1 MRRERARAR
10 GQAFVA
16 TSTVVVIATAL
27 SLLAAAGRDR
37 PAPARGGLAPSGSWT
52 CPHGGDDAWVTSVF
66 LANPGPADS
75 TARLTGL
82 GERAPRPAVTVE
94 VPAGETVRVPTD
106 ATGRGDAT
114 FVEYFGGWI
123 AAGWVTT
130 SAAPRDGVAAE
141 PCASGASRRWF
152 VADGSTLQDQDS
164 YVVIANPFDAP
175 AVLDVAI
182 HSPERAPVRDSA
194 WTDLVVRPHR
204 SVALRLDTKLEG
216 EAVAA
221 VDLEVS
227 VGRVVAASLGVQDE
241 TKIRSALGST
251 ETATGA
257 ILPAIG
263 GSGQAEL
270 IVFSV
275 SSGSIRLQATELSD
289 EPPRP
294 AGGLTAQEQGPR
306 AAQAYA
312 VPVDAGPSAVRLFVL
327 DQAEALGA
335 LRALG
340 PGEDLGSTGGAATPE
355 STWIVLP
362 ATLGGEAPEPSLV
375 LVNDGDQPVTAR
387 LELLGSAGGT
397 AAAPITV
404 RVRPH
409 GAAAVPPDF
418 LASAPGGAVLVR
430 ADDGELVA
438 LGASSV
444 PVAARAGGAY
454 ALSLG
459 VPVPPRP

>member
-10 GQAFVA
+10 GQALVA
-16 TSTVVVIATAL
+16 AATVVAITAVL
-27 SLLAAAGRDR
+27 SLLAGAGRDR
-37 PAPARGGLAPSGSWT
+37 PAPARGGRAPSGAWT
-52 CPHGGDDAWVTSVF
+52 CPHGGGEGWITSVF
-66 LANPGPADS
+66 LANPGLDDS
-75 TARLTGL
+75 TARVTGL
-82 GERAPRPAVTVE
+82 GGRAPGPPVTVE
-94 VPAGETVRVPTD
+94 VPAGETVRVPVD
-106 ATGRGDAT
+106 AAGRGNAT
-114 FVEYFGGWI
+114 FVEYFGGWL

-141 PCASGASRRWF
+141 PCALDASQRWF

-164 YVVIANPFDAP
+164 YVVIVNPFDAP

-204 SVALRLDTKLEG
+204 SVALRLDSKLEG

-221 VDLEVS
+221 VDIEVS
-227 VGRVVAASLGVQDE
+227 VGRVAAASLGVQDD

-251 ETATGA
+251 GTSAGA
-257 ILPAIG
+257 ILPVIG

-270 IVFSV
+270 VAFSV
-275 SSGSIRLQATELSD
+275 SSGSIRFQATELSD

-294 AGGLTAQEQGPR
+294 AGGLTAQEQGPL

-327 DQAEALGA
+327 DRAAAIAA

-340 PGEDLGSTGGAATPE
+340 PGEDLGSTGGTATPA
-355 STWIVLP
+355 STWIVFP
-362 ATLGGEAPEPSLV
+362 ATLGGEAPEASLV
-375 LVNDGDQPVTAR
+375 LVNDGDQAVVAT
-387 LELLGSAGGT
+387 LELLGSAGAT
-397 AAAPITV
+397 AAAPVTV
-404 RVRPH
+404 EVPAH
-409 GAAAVPPDF
+409 AAAAVPPDI
-418 LASAPGGAVLVR
+418 LTSAPGSAAVVR
-430 ADDGELVA
+430 TDGGDVVA
-438 LGASSV
+438 LAASSV
-444 PVAARAGGAY
+444 PVGGRAGGAY

-459 VPVPPRP
+459 VPVPQRP